1 MSNSTLIR
9 GSLFSLIVFAALA
22 AMQSTHTV
30 VPSVAVLQG
39 RQTLGDVPSDCHLEY
54 TTDVW
59 TGCAQILEQF
69 NISLAYFQYAN
80 PNITANCANF
90 VPGQSY
96 CIHRG

>member
-1 MSNSTLIR
+1 MSDSIHMR
-9 GSLFSLIVFAALA
+9 GSLFSLLVFATLA
-22 AMQSTHTV
+22 AMQSTYTA
-30 VPSVAVLQG
+30 VPSVAVLQV
-39 RQTLGDVPSDCHLEY
+39 RQSLDDIPSDCHLEY

>member
-1 MSNSTLIR
+1 MSSFVRIQ
-9 GSLFSLIVFAALA
+9 SSIFSLLAFAALA
-22 AMQSTHTV
+22 ATQFTSTAGPNFAVIQERQSLNDI
-30 VPSVAVLQG
+30 P
-39 RQTLGDVPSDCHLEY
+39 PDCHLEY

-80 PNITANCANF
+80 PSITANCASF
-90 VPGQSY
+90 VPGQNY